1 MVDDVLRKIKELLEI
16 VSHKVD
22 KLETHVNLHSATM
35 HRIKDQQ
42 SVLNEKLDQIQET
55 LESHGGS
62 LVNIESRLEGFADAW
77 KINRA
82 EINKVKKH
90 LGLSTI
96 AE

>member
-1 MVDDVLRKIKELLEI
+1 MATDNSRAIKELLEVI
-16 VSHKVD
+16 KHKVD
-22 KLETHVNLHSATM
+22 GTEVRVRMLSHEIREV
-35 HRIKDQQ
+35 KDQQ

-90 LGLSTI
+90 LGLPSI